1 MKGPLMTDKP
11 SDLVRAM
18 VLRELEQG
26 VRHDALWLQALS
38 QAKLDPVQARR
49 AYIAMRCQALQSDV
63 KGLLVKQIRGAIAS
77 DGSSLKV
84 QTVHTLY
91 CAPIAAVSHRLGG
104 P

>member
-1 MKGPLMTDKP
+1 MTDKP

-38 QAKLDPVQARR
+38 QAKLDPVQARS
-49 AYIAMRCQALQSDV
+49 AYITLRCEALQSDV

-77 DGSSLKV
+77 DGSNKNKGLADFLSQKDLAK
-84 QTVHTLY
+84 
-91 CAPIAAVSHRLGG
+91 IKR
-104 P
+104 